1 MERPL
6 CSFILVIRPSQPTS
20 PCRMGMLLGAG
31 HVQRA
36 VKWAQGLDPRH
47 HDAVAL
53 QLFEPHGPAAA
64 DAAVQGL
71 AGAS

>member
-1 MERPL
+1 
-6 CSFILVIRPSQPTS
+6 
-20 PCRMGMLLGAG
+20 MLLGAG

-47 HDAVAL
+47 HDAAAL

-64 DAAVQGL
+64 EAAVQDLG
-71 AGAS
+71 GAWVHWMG

>member
-1 MERPL
+1 MHHNPHHHL
-6 CSFILVIRPSQPTS
+6 FPYMHI
-20 PCRMGMLLGAG
+20 RMGMLLGAG

-36 VKWAQGLDPRH
+36 AKWAQGLDPRH

-64 DAAVQGL
+64 AMAVQGL
-71 AGAS
+71 GGAWMS

>member
-1 MERPL
+1 
-6 CSFILVIRPSQPTS
+6 
-20 PCRMGMLLGAG
+20 MGMLLGAG

-36 VKWAQGLDPRH
+36 AKWAHGLDPRH

-64 DAAVQGL
+64 EAAVQGL
-71 AGAS
+71 AGAWYYCRM

>member
-1 MERPL
+1 M
-6 CSFILVIRPSQPTS
+6 IIIKHHTAT
-20 PCRMGMLLGAG
+20 CRMGMLLGAG

-36 VKWAQGLDPRH
+36 VKWAHGLDPRH

-53 QLFEPHGPAAA
+53 QLFEPLGPAAA

-71 AGAS
+71 AGAL